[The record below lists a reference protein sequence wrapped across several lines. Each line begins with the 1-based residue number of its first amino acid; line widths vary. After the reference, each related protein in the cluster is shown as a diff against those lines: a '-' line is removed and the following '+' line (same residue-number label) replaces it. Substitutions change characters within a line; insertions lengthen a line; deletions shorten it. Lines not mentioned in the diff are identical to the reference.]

1 MLLTLEHRMIKCIRQ
16 KSGKLAMT
24 RFSLEKVSILSSQ
37 LIAPVVAQR
46 LRAGSWS
53 QDNHR
58 YGAMAHKWPGPQEA
72 PCGLCNSN
80 IVNSNI
86 VNDLLES
93 LSLLTYSHVGA
104 ENHAG
109 HMEQKPRGTL
119 SPQRQRGSVEMGGC
133 RGVRANA

>member
-24 RFSLEKVSILSSQ
+24 RFSLEKFSVLSSQ
-37 LIAPVVAQR
+37 LTAPVVAQR
-46 LRAGSWS
+46 LRAVSWS

-58 YGAMAHKWPGPQEA
+58 YGAMAHKLPGPQEA
-72 PCGLCNSN
+72 SCGLCNSN

-93 LSLLTYSHVGA
+93 LSLRTMQATRSRNHVV
-104 ENHAG
+104 
-109 HMEQKPRGTL
+109 P
-119 SPQRQRGSVEMGGC
+119 
-133 RGVRANA
+133 